1 MSGETKFEM
10 QCAEFDALL
19 ADALDGVLTGE
30 KLARFDRHKTDC
42 RACNVLF
49 SEAEAGLNWMS
60 ALDEVEP
67 PKMLVH
73 NILAATSG
81 TEVATGMAEVAAKK
95 SLIERLRE
103 RLSPHVAPVFTP
115 RFAMSFGMAFF
126 SLTLMMNFL
135 DIKVSNIRKWD
146 LSPRGISRTYEETQA
161 RVVKY
166 YDNIRLV
173 YEIESRVRELRRA
186 AGSDSNEQKQQ
197 TEPTN
202 KQQKQDNST
211 RNPDERREQNY
222 SRGDSTTVMADL
234 HYWDLT
240 LAEARQQRRDS

>member
-1 MSGETKFEM
+1 MSGESKFEM

-30 KLARFDRHKTDC
+30 KLSSFQQHKTSC
-42 RACNVLF
+42 KSCGALF
-49 SEAEAGLNWMS
+49 AETESGLNWMNV
-60 ALDEVEP
+60 LDEVEP

-81 TEVATGMAEVAAKK
+81 TAIATGMAETAASK
-95 SLIERLRE
+95 SWIERMRE
-103 RLSPHVAPVFTP
+103 RMTPHLAPIFTS

-126 SLTLMMNFL
+126 SFTLLLNFL

-146 LSPRGISRTYEETQA
+146 LTPRGISRTYTETEA

-186 AGSDSNEQKQQ
+186 AGTESNEQKQPE
-197 TEPTN
+197 EPKDK
-202 KQQKQDNST
+202 KQNNS
-211 RNPDERREQNY
+211 NSDPEQRREQNY
-222 SRGDSTTVMADL
+222 SRGEDATVMAVL
-234 HYWDLT
+234 QHWDLT
-240 LAEARQQRRDS
+240 QAEPGQLRRES